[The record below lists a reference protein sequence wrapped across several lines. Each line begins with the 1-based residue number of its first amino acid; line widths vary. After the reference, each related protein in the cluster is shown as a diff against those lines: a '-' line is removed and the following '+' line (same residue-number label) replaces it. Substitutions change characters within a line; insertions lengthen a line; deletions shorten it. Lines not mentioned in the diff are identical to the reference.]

1 VNPQHTIMA
10 VSRLAATRIAEGRT
24 RANVAA

>member
-10 VSRLAATRIAEGRT
+10 LVFHAAERLANRSMAPR
-24 RANVAA
+24 RAA